1 MRKSEMAPDEMHPFA
16 SLGVRVELLEKIPK
30 EHLGEIV
37 KGVYGAAAK
46 ALHPDRGGSAEDFSA
61 MNQAFDRLTAGA
73 TLVSMRQEYLDS
85 GGSSKTAKDISQ
97 ELTRELER
105 ANTRIKATAEATLQL
120 LLKSGEL
127 LTSTIA
133 PCRIRIADTEE
144 FLNRSVN
151 KRGKEILPLSDERF
165 PEDLIYYVECL
176 KSGGISI
183 RNSMQREESVLQNAV
198 ILGTCSKT
206 HAMDLRDQVEKSAK
220 RGHSAAGGAKMA
232 LEGKSKQES
241 KPEIGFEVSS
251 AQFIKPKNLAELSF
265 SFKDK
270 DSSLLIA
277 IKSPGTNNHRFFLL
291 GEFSNE
297 VTERYPNAKKLPKI
311 ITPL

>member
-30 EHLGEIV
+30 EHLVEFV

-61 MNQAFDRLTAGA
+61 MNQAFDSLTAGA
-73 TLVSMRQEYLDS
+73 NLVLMRQEYLDS
-85 GGSSKTAKDISQ
+85 GGSGKTAVDISKA
-97 ELTRELER
+97 LTQDLER
-105 ANTRIKATAEATLQL
+105 ANSRIKSRAEAMLQL

-133 PCRIRIADTEE
+133 PCRIRILDRVAYDSSK
-144 FLNRSVN
+144 NP
-151 KRGKEILPLSDERF
+151 KLPLT
-165 PEDLIYYVECL
+165 EDFIYYVECH
-176 KSGGISI
+176 KSGEISI
-183 RNSMQREESVLQNAV
+183 RNSMNKREESVLQNAV

-206 HAMDLRDQVEKSAK
+206 HAWDLMNQVEKSAK

-241 KPEIGFEVSS
+241 KPEIGFEVSRS
-251 AQFIKPKNLAELSF
+251 QFINKTLAELSF
-265 SFKDK
+265 SLKDEAFKDE

-277 IKSPGTNNHRFFLL
+277 IKSPDTNNHRFFLL
-291 GEFSNE
+291 GELSKE
-297 VTERYPNAKKLPKI
+297 VTSKYSDPKKLPKI

>member
-30 EHLGEIV
+30 EHLVEFV

-61 MNQAFDRLTAGA
+61 MNQAFDSLTAGA
-73 TLVSMRQEYLDS
+73 NLVSMRQEYLDS
-85 GGSSKTAKDISQ
+85 GGSGKTAKDISS

-133 PCRIRIADTEE
+133 SCDIRIADTDA
-144 FLNRSVN
+144 FCSLR
-151 KRGKEILPLSDERF
+151 KPPKTF
-165 PEDLIYYVECL
+165 PEDLIYYVKCL
-176 KSGGISI
+176 KSGEISI
-183 RNSMQREESVLQNAV
+183 RNSMNKREESVLQNAV
-198 ILGTCSKT
+198 ILGTCSGT
-206 HAMDLRDQVEKSAK
+206 LASDLRDQVEKSTK
-220 RGHSAAGGAKMA
+220 RGHSVAGDAKMA

-251 AQFIKPKNLAELSF
+251 AQLIKRKNLAELSF
-265 SFKDK
+265 SCKDK
-270 DSSLLIA
+270 DVGGSLLIA
-277 IKSPGTNNHRFFLL
+277 IKSPDTNNHRFFLL
-291 GEFSNE
+291 GELSKE
-297 VTERYPNAKKLPKI
+297 VTSKYSDPKKLPKI